1 MITLKKINVTG
12 KFKYLWLKYINGIDL
27 TNHCA
32 KCLLG
37 TYSKKISN
45 TTTEAAEIEL
55 DESDAIVY
63 YLCGVSM
70 PYNWHKNFH
79 LAFKEKEGSSVK
91 VNYNGIEIEIGNAER
106 IIFSKEDIDPT
117 DPNAEKAVYATC
129 RNWQFAHH
137 LRKNNIL

>member
-1 MITLKKINVTG
+1 MIKIKRIDVNS

-37 TYSKKISN
+37 TYSKKISSRTLEEN
-45 TTTEAAEIEL
+45 NLIL
-55 DESDAIVY
+55 DESEAVVY
-63 YLCGVSM
+63 YLCGVST

-79 LAFKEKEGSSVK
+79 LAFKEKEGSVVK
-91 VNYNGIEIEIGNAER
+91 YDNNGIEIEIENAER
-106 IIFSKEDIDPT
+106 ILFSKEDVNPA
-117 DPNAEKAVYATC
+117 DPNADKAVFATC

>member
-1 MITLKKINVTG
+1 MITIKEINVTG

-27 TNHCA
+27 SNHCA

-45 TTTEAAEIEL
+45 TTSSAADLTL
-55 DESDAIVY
+55 DESNAIVY

-70 PYNWHKNFH
+70 PYNWNKNFH

-91 VNYNGIEIEIGNAER
+91 VNYNGIEIELDNAEQ
-106 IIFSKEDIDPT
+106 ILFSMDDINPA
-117 DPNAEKAVYATC
+117 DPNANKPVFATC
-129 RNWQFAHH
+129 RNWQFAHY
-137 LRKNNIL
+137 LRKNEIL

>member
-1 MITLKKINVTG
+1 MITIKEIKVTG

-27 TNHCA
+27 SNHCA

-37 TYSKKISN
+37 TYSKKIGN
-45 TTTEAAEIEL
+45 TMNEASDLVL

-70 PYNWHKNFH
+70 PYNWNNNFH
-79 LAFKEKEGSSVK
+79 LAFKEKVGSSVK
-91 VNYNGIEIEIGNAER
+91 VNYNGIEIELENAER
-106 IIFSKEDIDPT
+106 ILFSMDDINPA
-117 DPNAEKAVYATC
+117 DPNANKTVYATC
-129 RNWQFAHH
+129 RNWQFAHY

>member
-1 MITLKKINVTG
+1 MITIKKVNVTG

-45 TTTEAAEIEL
+45 TTAEAAEITL
-55 DESDAIVY
+55 DESGAIVY

-70 PYNWHKNFH
+70 PYNWNKNFH
-79 LAFKEKEGSSVK
+79 LAFKEKPGSSVK
-91 VNYNGIEIEIGNAER
+91 VNYNGIEIELDNAEQ
-106 IIFSKEDIDPT
+106 ILFSMDDINPA
-117 DPNAEKAVYATC
+117 DPNANKPVFSTC
-129 RNWQFAHH
+129 RNWQFAHY
-137 LRKNNIL
+137 LRKNEIL

>member
-1 MITLKKINVTG
+1 MITIKEINVTG
-12 KFKYLWLKYINGIDL
+12 KFRYLWLKYINGIDL

-45 TTTEAAEIEL
+45 TTVDANDLVL
-55 DESDAIVY
+55 DESEAVVY
-63 YLCGVSM
+63 YLCGVST
-70 PYNWHKNFH
+70 PYNWNKNFH

-91 VNYNGIEIEIGNAER
+91 VDYNGIEIELENAER
-106 IIFSKEDIDPT
+106 ILFSKDDIDLL
-117 DPNAEKAVYATC
+117 DPNANKEVYATC

-137 LRKNNIL
+137 LRRNNIL

>member
-1 MITLKKINVTG
+1 MITIKKISVTG

-45 TTTEAAEIEL
+45 TTTEATELIL
-55 DESDAIVY
+55 DESEAVVY
-63 YLCGVSM
+63 YLCGVST

-79 LAFKEKEGSSVK
+79 LAFKEKAGSSVK
-91 VNYNGIEIEIGNAER
+91 FNHNGVEIELENAER
-106 IIFSKEDIDPT
+106 ILFSQEDVNPT
-117 DPNAEKAVYATC
+117 DPNANKAVFATC
-129 RNWQFAHH
+129 RNWQFAHN